1 MEFLQQNLMWVALA
15 LVSGGMLLWPM
26 LTGAGTESLSPA
38 QATLLINRQDAI
50 VLDVREGKEWEAGHI
65 AGARHVVLSQL
76 DNRLPELGKHKQR
89 PIIVCC
95 ASGARSATA
104 CTQLKRAGFEKVY
117 NLAGGLPA
125 WSDANLPTTT
135 KT

>member
-76 DNRLPELGKHKQR
+76 DNR
-89 PIIVCC
+89 
-95 ASGARSATA
+95 
-104 CTQLKRAGFEKVY
+104 
-117 NLAGGLPA
+117 
-125 WSDANLPTTT
+125 
-135 KT
+135 

>member
-15 LVSGGMLLWPM
+15 LVSGGMLLWPI
-26 LTGAGTESLSPA
+26 LTGAGTESLTPA

-76 DNRLPELGKHKQR
+76 DNRLPELEKHKQR

-104 CTQLKRAGFEKVY
+104 CTKLKRAGFEKVY

-125 WSDANLPTTT
+125 WSEANLPTTT